1 MEEKEP
7 EKKIQQ
13 NESDTIEGEDL
24 SIKEPRR
31 ELYFPI
37 EKQSKKILIK
47 KDNLYRFLLSIFHD
61 SETRVIDRL
70 YHVVIFFA
78 TDYITK
84 NMKINHNQINIK
96 NQKHLFESK
105 NRSSKSQEKK
115 LAFQELVS
123 IEQKGK
129 LKYISIYKNR
139 KIFNTKEITY
149 ILKNSINDI
158 NSLKLLRFLIILNKD
173 YENIRKSDRDKILDE
188 LNKKI
193 LTLKKYS
200 IKYLIFEN
208 DFKSPL
214 IEGEKE
220 KREENIETTELKEKL
235 GYSD

>member
-24 SIKEPRR
+24 SIKESRR
-31 ELYFPI
+31 EIIFPN
-37 EKQSKKILIK
+37 EQQSKKISIK
-47 KDNLYRFLLSIFHD
+47 EDNLYLFLRSIFHD
-61 SETRVIDRL
+61 SEKIVIDRL
-70 YHVVIFFA
+70 YHVLIFFA

-96 NQKHLFESK
+96 KQKHLFESK

-139 KIFNTKEITY
+139 KIFNIKEIIY

-208 DFKSPL
+208 DFKSTL